1 MKLLE
6 SNLGRKNKKYTRALA
21 ERLLNALACGRTL
34 VSVCEDLGISPDTV
48 YSWTSRYPDFRKDFA
63 RARDFGDEVLEDS
76 VLEIADAEHISEEQI
91 VEKSGK
97 KITIKKR
104 RFDNVPRSR
113 LRVEARL
120 KIVARRKGGLQN
132 RRIELEDDGT
142 GVDLSDAMK
151 GMSMDDLM
159 RFAGLSDDTDS
170 K

>member
-6 SNLGRKNKKYTRALA
+6 SYQGRRKKYSPELV

-34 VSVCEDLGISPDTV
+34 VSVCEELGISPDTV
-48 YSWTSRYPDFRKDFA
+48 YSWTTRHPDFRKDFA

-91 VEKSGK
+91 VEKTGK

-132 RRIELEDDGT
+132 RRIEIEDDGT
-142 GVDLSDAMK
+142 NLDLSDAMK

-159 RFAGLSDDTDS
+159 RFAGLTDDTDS

>member
-6 SNLGRKNKKYTRALA
+6 SNKGRRKKYTPELVG
-21 ERLLNALACGRTL
+21 RLLNALACGRTL
-34 VSVCEDLGISPDTV
+34 VSVCEELDLSPDTV
-48 YSWTSRYPDFRKDFA
+48 YWWCHKHKDFAKDFA

-104 RFDNVPRSR
+104 RFDNVARSR

-132 RRIELEDDGT
+132 RRIEIEDDGT
-142 GVDLSDAMK
+142 NLDLSDAMK

-159 RFAGLSDDTDS
+159 RFAGLTDDTDS

>member
-6 SNLGRKNKKYTRALA
+6 SNQGRRKKYSPELV

-34 VSVCEDLGISPDTV
+34 VSVCEELGISPDTV
-48 YSWTSRYPDFRKDFA
+48 YSWTTRYPDFRKDFA

-91 VEKSGK
+91 VEKTGK

-132 RRIELEDDGT
+132 RRIEIEDDGT
-142 GVDLSDAMK
+142 NLDLSDAMK

-159 RFAGLSDDTDS
+159 RFAGLTDDTDS
-170 K
+170 E

>member
-6 SNLGRKNKKYTRALA
+6 SNKGRRKKYTPELV

-34 VSVCEDLGISPDTV
+34 VSVCEELDLSPDTV
-48 YSWTSRYPDFRKDFA
+48 YWWCHKHKDFAKDFA

-104 RFDNVPRSR
+104 RFDNVARSR

-132 RRIELEDDGT
+132 RRIEIEDDGT
-142 GVDLSDAMK
+142 NLDLSDAMK

-159 RFAGLSDDTDS
+159 RFAGLTDDTDN

>member
-6 SNLGRKNKKYTRALA
+6 SNQGRRKKYSPELV

-34 VSVCEDLGISPDTV
+34 VSICEELGISPDTV
-48 YSWTSRYPDFRKDFA
+48 YSWTTRYPDFRKDFA

-132 RRIELEDDGT
+132 RRIEIEDDGT
-142 GVDLSDAMK
+142 NLDLSDAMK

-159 RFAGLSDDTDS
+159 RFAGLTDDTDS
-170 K
+170 E

>member
-6 SNLGRKNKKYTRALA
+6 SYQGRRKKYSPELV

-34 VSVCEDLGISPDTV
+34 VSVCEELGISPDTV
-48 YSWTSRYPDFRKDFA
+48 YSWTTRYPDFRKDFA

-91 VEKSGK
+91 VEKTGK

-132 RRIELEDDGT
+132 RRIEIEDDGT
-142 GVDLSDAMK
+142 NLDLSDAMK

-159 RFAGLSDDTDS
+159 RFAGLTDDPDS
-170 K
+170 E

>member
-6 SNLGRKNKKYTRALA
+6 SNQGRRKKYSPELV

-34 VSVCEDLGISPDTV
+34 VSVCEELGISPDTV
-48 YSWTSRYPDFRKDFA
+48 YSWTNRYPDFRKDFA

-91 VEKSGK
+91 VEKTGK

-104 RFDNVPRSR
+104 RFDNVHRSR
-113 LRVEARL
+113 LRVDARL

-132 RRIELEDDGT
+132 RRIEIEDDRS
-142 GVDLSDAMK
+142 VADLSDAMK

-159 RFAGLSDDTDS
+159 RFAGLTDDTDS

>member
-6 SNLGRKNKKYTRALA
+6 SNQGRRKKYSPELV

-34 VSVCEDLGISPDTV
+34 VSVCEELGISPDTV
-48 YSWTSRYPDFRKDFA
+48 YSWTNRYPDFRKDFA
-63 RARDFGDEVLEDS
+63 RARDFGDEILEDS

-91 VEKSGK
+91 VEKTGK

-104 RFDNVPRSR
+104 RFDNVHRSR

-132 RRIELEDDGT
+132 RRIEIEDDGT
-142 GVDLSDAMK
+142 NLDLSDAMK
-151 GMSMDDLM
+151 GMNMDDLM
-159 RFAGLSDDTDS
+159 RFAGLTDDTDS

>member
-6 SNLGRKNKKYTRALA
+6 SNQGRRKQYSPELV

-34 VSVCEDLGISPDTV
+34 VSVCEELGISPDTV
-48 YSWTSRYPDFRKDFA
+48 YSWTTRYPDFRKDFA

-91 VEKSGK
+91 VEKTGK

-132 RRIELEDDGT
+132 RRIEIEDDGT
-142 GVDLSDAMK
+142 NLDLSDAMK
-151 GMSMDDLM
+151 GMSIDDLM
-159 RFAGLSDDTDS
+159 RFAGLTDDTDS

>member
-6 SNLGRKNKKYTRALA
+6 SNQGRRKKYSPELV
-21 ERLLNALACGRTL
+21 ERLLSALACGRTL
-34 VSVCEDLGISPDTV
+34 VSVCEELDLSPDTV
-48 YSWTSRYPDFRKDFA
+48 YWWCHKHKDFAKDFA

-132 RRIELEDDGT
+132 RRIEIEDDGT
-142 GVDLSDAMK
+142 NLDLSDAMK

-159 RFAGLSDDTDS
+159 RFAGLTDDPDS
-170 K
+170 E

>member
-6 SNLGRKNKKYTRALA
+6 SNQGRRKKYSPELV

-34 VSVCEDLGISPDTV
+34 VSVCEELGISPDTV
-48 YSWTSRYPDFRKDFA
+48 YSWTNRYPDFRKDFA

-91 VEKSGK
+91 VEKTGK

-104 RFDNVPRSR
+104 RFDNVHRSR

-132 RRIELEDDGT
+132 RRIEIEDDRS
-142 GVDLSDAMK
+142 VADLSDAMK
-151 GMSMDDLM
+151 GMSVDDLM
-159 RFAGLSDDTDS
+159 RFAGLTDDTDGE
-170 K
+170 

>member
-6 SNLGRKNKKYTRALA
+6 SNQGRRKKYSPELV

-34 VSVCEDLGISPDTV
+34 VSVCEELGISPDTV
-48 YSWTSRYPDFRKDFA
+48 YSWTTRYPDFRKDFA

-91 VEKSGK
+91 VEKTGK

-132 RRIELEDDGT
+132 RRIEIEDDGT
-142 GVDLSDAMK
+142 NLDLSDAMK
-151 GMSMDDLM
+151 GMSIDDLM
-159 RFAGLSDDTDS
+159 RFAGLTDDTDS

>member
-6 SNLGRKNKKYTRALA
+6 SNQGRRKKYSPELV
-21 ERLLNALACGRTL
+21 ERLLSALACGRTL
-34 VSVCEDLGISPDTV
+34 VSVCEELDLSPDTV
-48 YSWTSRYPDFRKDFA
+48 YWWCHKHKDFAKDFA

-132 RRIELEDDGT
+132 RRIEIEDDGT
-142 GVDLSDAMK
+142 NLDLSDAMK

-159 RFAGLSDDTDS
+159 RFAGLNDDSDS
-170 K
+170 Q

>member
-6 SNLGRKNKKYTRALA
+6 SNQGRRKKYSPELV

-34 VSVCEDLGISPDTV
+34 VSVCEELGISPDTV
-48 YSWTSRYPDFRKDFA
+48 YSWTTRYPDFRKDFA

-91 VEKSGK
+91 VEKTGK

-104 RFDNVPRSR
+104 RFDNVHRSR

-132 RRIELEDDGT
+132 RRIEIEDDRS
-142 GVDLSDAMK
+142 VADLSDAMK

-159 RFAGLSDDTDS
+159 RFAGLTDDTDS

>member
-6 SNLGRKNKKYTRALA
+6 SNKGRRKKYTPELV

-34 VSVCEDLGISPDTV
+34 VSVCEELDLSPDTV
-48 YSWTSRYPDFRKDFA
+48 YGWCHKHKDFAKDFA

-104 RFDNVPRSR
+104 RFDNVARSR

-132 RRIELEDDGT
+132 RRIEIEDDGT
-142 GVDLSDAMK
+142 NLDLSDAMK

-159 RFAGLSDDTDS
+159 RFAGLTDDTDN

>member
-6 SNLGRKNKKYTRALA
+6 SYQGRRKKYSPELV

-34 VSVCEDLGISPDTV
+34 VSVCEELGISPDTV
-48 YSWTSRYPDFRKDFA
+48 YSWTTRYPDFRKDFA

-91 VEKSGK
+91 VEKTGK

-132 RRIELEDDGT
+132 RRIEIDDDGT
-142 GVDLSDAMK
+142 NLDLSDAMK

-159 RFAGLSDDTDS
+159 RFAGLTDDTDS

>member
-6 SNLGRKNKKYTRALA
+6 SNQGRRKQYSPELV

-34 VSVCEDLGISPDTV
+34 VSVCEELGISPDTV
-48 YSWTSRYPDFRKDFA
+48 YSWTNRYPDFRKDFA

-91 VEKSGK
+91 VEKTGN

-104 RFDNVPRSR
+104 RFDNVNRSR

-132 RRIELEDDGT
+132 RRIEIEDDGT
-142 GVDLSDAMK
+142 NLDLSDAMK

-159 RFAGLSDDTDS
+159 RFAGLTDDIDS

>member
-6 SNLGRKNKKYTRALA
+6 SNQGRRKKYSPELV
-21 ERLLNALACGRTL
+21 ERLLSALACGRTL
-34 VSVCEDLGISPDTV
+34 VSVCEELDLSPDTV
-48 YSWTSRYPDFRKDFA
+48 YWWCHKHKDFAKDFA

-132 RRIELEDDGT
+132 RRIEIEDDGT
-142 GVDLSDAMK
+142 NLDLSDAMK

-159 RFAGLSDDTDS
+159 RFAGLTDDTDS
-170 K
+170 E

>member
-6 SNLGRKNKKYTRALA
+6 SNQGRRKKYSPELV

-34 VSVCEDLGISPDTV
+34 VSVCEELGISPDTV
-48 YSWTSRYPDFRKDFA
+48 YSWTNRYPDFRKDFA

-104 RFDNVPRSR
+104 RFDNVHRSR

-132 RRIELEDDGT
+132 RRIEIEDDRS
-142 GVDLSDAMK
+142 VADLSDAMK
-151 GMSMDDLM
+151 GMSVDDLM
-159 RFAGLSDDTDS
+159 RFAGLTDDTDS
-170 K
+170 E

>member
-6 SNLGRKNKKYTRALA
+6 SYQGRRKKYSPELV

-34 VSVCEDLGISPDTV
+34 VSVCEELGISPDTV
-48 YSWTSRYPDFRKDFA
+48 YSWTTRYPDFRKDFA

-91 VEKSGK
+91 VEKTGK

-132 RRIELEDDGT
+132 RKIEIEDDGT

-159 RFAGLSDDTDS
+159 RFAGLTDDPDS
-170 K
+170 E

>member
-6 SNLGRKNKKYTRALA
+6 SNQGRRKKYSPELV

-34 VSVCEDLGISPDTV
+34 VSVCEELGISPDTV
-48 YSWTSRYPDFRKDFA
+48 YSWTNRYPDFRKDFA

-91 VEKSGK
+91 VEKTGK

-104 RFDNVPRSR
+104 RFDNVHRSR

-132 RRIELEDDGT
+132 RRIEIEDDRS
-142 GVDLSDAMK
+142 VADLSDAMK

-159 RFAGLSDDTDS
+159 RFAGLTDDTDS